1 MFLLYYSVV
10 GVPGTPCSS
19 SLLKK
24 FNMFPTVSGT
34 VRVPDLL
41 KNTAARESMAY
52 KKSLSSYDPEC
63 QKIHQNTGYS
73 MHYSHYRV
81 KR

>member
-1 MFLLYYSVV
+1 MFFDIA
-10 GVPGTPCSS
+10 
-19 SLLKK
+19 KK
-24 FNMFPTVSGT
+24 INTFPTVSGT

-41 KNTAARESMAY
+41 KNTAADESMAY

-63 QKIHQNTGYS
+63 QKIHRNTGYS
-73 MHYSHYRV
+73 MHYSHYEV